1 MTERLV
7 TKPAEKDLFVI
18 SYKGMGFAVRIGDNS
33 LRELLKLAE
42 KSLKEQEKKSNG
54 RQEKRK
60 AVRSKE
66 G

>member
-42 KSLKEQEKKSNG
+42 KSLKEQEKKDG

-60 AVRSKE
+60 AVRSKKS
-66 G
+66 